1 MTPTLADATVVRTAG
16 GLLSESFGGA
26 TDAQINASLA
36 IAQRHMK
43 NLLTKAVYLI
53 VSAYDNSSTDQEKEK
68 KEAFLQ
74 AEARLGIAYLPVI
87 LTNTQL
93 QQTGFKSEAEI
104 GRARTKFGPGDENDI
119 ISDFWI
125 SEAML
130 LLSPYQDKSYFDQAT
145 GQEYGFES
153 DDQSFTM
160 LSI

>member
-1 MTPTLADATVVRTAG
+1 MTPIATATHVRTAG
-16 GLLSESFGGA
+16 GLLSESSGGA
-26 TDAQINASLA
+26 TDTQINASLV

-43 NLLTKAVYLI
+43 NLLTKVVYLA
-53 VSAYDNSSTDQEKEK
+53 VSAFDNSSTDEEKEK
-68 KEAFLQ
+68 KEACIQ
-74 AEARLGIAYLPVI
+74 AEARFAIAYLPLI

-104 GRARTKFGPGDENDI
+104 GRARTKFGNPDENDI

-130 LLSPYQDKSYFDQAT
+130 LLSPYQDKSYYDQTT
-145 GQEYGFES
+145 GEEYGYES
-153 DDQSFTM
+153 DDESLTI